1 MPWDE
6 LTARDFPA
14 FERKLDGISR
24 KTMDDHRKLYDG
36 YAKKANECRRLLNE
50 FDYAEAEGNQV

>member
-24 KTMDDHRKLYDG
+24 KTMDSSARI
-36 YAKKANECRRLLNE
+36 R
-50 FDYAEAEGNQV
+50 